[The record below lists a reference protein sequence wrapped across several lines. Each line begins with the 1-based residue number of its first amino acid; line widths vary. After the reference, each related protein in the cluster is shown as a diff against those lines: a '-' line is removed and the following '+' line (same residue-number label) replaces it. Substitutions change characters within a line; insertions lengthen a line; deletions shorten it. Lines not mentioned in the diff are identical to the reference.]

1 MLCFRWRIVCV
12 WVCGAQFQS
21 NWFLTSCLLALVS
34 AVPEHHQ
41 PLGGSQT
48 LRRRERGDTHSHTPQ
63 EKAGLTPTYTLCL
76 HAHIQTFTQSLK
88 KPARGGGGG
97 GLTDVCSVWDDQ
109 PFLPAVETY
118 THKHTQR
125 RLVVPV
131 VMCLN
136 VCLNNCLLTFP
147 FAWILLC
154 LFKQPGRWIT
164 TPLPK
169 KQMKRN
175 KTEFDGCVRRC
186 TRLDGILF
194 NKIGLLCWGGV
205 CCRLWSLRSA
215 RDVTQ
220 QRTTEVSDSWHQDV
234 SVVERFVVKSLEL
247 SLWRYYH

>member
-1 MLCFRWRIVCV
+1 MDDVDIFSIMNLRLSVNHIYTLFYVNVNQLTLTQRGQLRRYVCSWICFALDEELWDVCV

-63 EKAGLTPTYTLCL
+63 EKAGLTPTDTLCL

-88 KPARGGGGG
+88 KPDRGVGG

-147 FAWILLC
+147 FAWILLR
-154 LFKQPGRWIT
+154 LFKQAWKVDHYT
-164 TPLPK
+164 
-169 KQMKRN
+169 
-175 KTEFDGCVRRC
+175 V
-186 TRLDGILF
+186 
-194 NKIGLLCWGGV
+194 
-205 CCRLWSLRSA
+205 A
-215 RDVTQ
+215 
-220 QRTTEVSDSWHQDV
+220 
-234 SVVERFVVKSLEL
+234 
-247 SLWRYYH
+247 